1 MADALFTETLKVS
14 ESKMK
19 QTKKDP
25 RRVSGAPRVSATKC
39 PPATISPS
47 SMTGSPSSAS
57 SSATSTREI
66 TSTTPFLK
74 DVIKKEKE
82 SVESLLKL
90 AAKIGPVAQTVVEEE
105 KAYDAAFE
113 AETPAPIPAYTSTLQ
128 GFTFVIFFFSYIAFT
143 IVITVYINTITGN
156 MANAGGTLVG
166 LLLFGV
172 VIFALLKR
180 FA

>member
-1 MADALFTETLKVS
+1 MADALFRETLKVS

-25 RRVSGAPRVSATKC
+25 RRVSGAARPLANKC
-39 PPATISPS
+39 APATISPS
-47 SMTGSPSSAS
+47 SMTGSPSIT
-57 SSATSTREI
+57 TSTRNI

-74 DVIKKEKE
+74 DVLKKEKE

-113 AETPAPIPAYTSTLQ
+113 AETPAPIPTYTSTLQ

-143 IVITVYINTITGN
+143 IVITVYINATTGN
-156 MANAGGTLVG
+156 MANAGGTLVTLLVFG
-166 LLLFGV
+166 L
-172 VIFALLKR
+172 VIVALLKR